1 MTTELTL
8 DSASRAESKET
19 GWKSKDSIEELKE
32 KFHRLTHKAKQEA
45 HAGDLE
51 ESLKLYKKAYKIQ
64 NSKIVAQRIA
74 KLEVWKCCFL

>member
-1 MTTELTL
+1 
-8 DSASRAESKET
+8 
-19 GWKSKDSIEELKE
+19 LKE

-64 NSKIVAQRIA
+64 NSKIVAQRIE
-74 KLEVWKCCFL
+74 KLEVWKCYFL